1 VLAGTRIDM
10 TDPQVS
16 IAEIVPSW
24 FYPLFLFVVV
34 AGAVSNNVLL
44 AYSAGLYQQGMG
56 IKLSRVRSVLLI
68 GVLITAL
75 AAYAS
80 FATDFLVAVSNF
92 LQFSITVLAPL
103 MAVYATDIVV
113 RRNRYDGLALH
124 DETPAGLFW
133 YRNGIN
139 WAGVSALLLG
149 FLAALLC
156 VNTTLWTAPV
166 ASALDGADLS
176 LLAGPLVAAVT
187 YLLLRPIASPAG
199 TRTPAVPVPSD
210 ARATSAQ
217 LPAEDV
223 AGR

>member
-1 VLAGTRIDM
+1 
-10 TDPQVS
+10 
-16 IAEIVPSW
+16 
-24 FYPLFLFVVV
+24 
-34 AGAVSNNVLL
+34 VLL

-56 IKLSRVRSVLLI
+56 IRLSRVRSVLLI

-80 FATDFLVAVSNF
+80 FATDFLIAVSNF

-103 MAVYATDIVV
+103 MAVYATDIAV

-124 DETPAGLFW
+124 DETPAGPFW

-139 WAGVSALLLG
+139 WAGVSALVLG
-149 FLAALLC
+149 ALAALLC
-156 VNTTLWTAPV
+156 VNTTLWTAPI
-166 ASALDGADLS
+166 ATALDGADLS

-199 TRTPAVPVPSD
+199 AATTALQVPSD
-210 ARATSAQ
+210 GPAPSRPV
-217 LPAEDV
+217 PAEDV